1 MTRRFT
7 WSNEDGEP
15 WQQILRRTARAEF
28 EQMRSESDAVKVGQF
43 LITWRDCMRQIH
55 HKINKAQLELMSK
68 VEESRTDRPQQRN
81 NYTDE
86 VLKM

>member
-43 LITWRDCMRQIH
+43 LITWRDCMR
-55 HKINKAQLELMSK
+55 
-68 VEESRTDRPQQRN
+68 
-81 NYTDE
+81 
-86 VLKM
+86 